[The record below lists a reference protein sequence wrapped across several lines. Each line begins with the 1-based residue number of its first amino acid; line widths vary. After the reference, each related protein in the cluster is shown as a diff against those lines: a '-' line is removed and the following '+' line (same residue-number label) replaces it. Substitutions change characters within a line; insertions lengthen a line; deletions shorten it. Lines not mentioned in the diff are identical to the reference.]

1 MMKLNIAICDDN
13 KLVLDN
19 EKTLIEETLKEMG
32 IPYKMDKYQNP
43 ENLIKNAWQYDLVF
57 LDVEM
62 DEVNGIV
69 AAESIHNVNKEC
81 LLFFVTNHEVY
92 MDYAMNEYAFRFWV
106 KPMSKEKLKY
116 VFVKNRVVIM
126 KIKDIINNKKVTV
139 SFEVFPPKQWD
150 KIANTKKVVDEMV
163 KDKPAFMSVTY
174 GAAGTTSGFTTEIA
188 NAIKQGGVE
197 PLSHLTCLT
206 STKEKIN
213 SVLDELEANGIENVL
228 ALRGDIPKDFEMGEN
243 QYYHNAFELVSEIK
257 ARNKFCI
264 GAACYPETHPESK
277 NRVEDI
283 ARLKEKVDC
292 GVDFI
297 TTQMFFDN
305 EKFYNFREMCA
316 IKEINVP
323 IIAGIMP
330 ITNANQIK
338 RSVELSNAS
347 LPVKFSKIMERFGE
361 NPDAM
366 KQAGIVY
373 ATEQIIDLMANGVN
387 NIHIYTM
394 NKPDVAHQIMEG
406 LSAIINE

>member
-1 MMKLNIAICDDN
+1 
-13 KLVLDN
+13 
-19 EKTLIEETLKEMG
+19 
-32 IPYKMDKYQNP
+32 
-43 ENLIKNAWQYDLVF
+43 
-57 LDVEM
+57 
-62 DEVNGIV
+62 
-69 AAESIHNVNKEC
+69 
-81 LLFFVTNHEVY
+81 
-92 MDYAMNEYAFRFWV
+92 MN
-106 KPMSKEKLKY
+106 
-116 VFVKNRVVIM
+116 
-126 KIKDIINNKKVTV
+126 
-139 SFEVFPPKQWD
+139 
-150 KIANTKKVVDEMV
+150 
-163 KDKPAFMSVTY
+163 
-174 GAAGTTSGFTTEIA
+174 
-188 NAIKQGGVE
+188 
-197 PLSHLTCLT
+197 
-206 STKEKIN
+206 
-213 SVLDELEANGIENVL
+213 
-228 ALRGDIPKDFEMGEN
+228 
-243 QYYHNAFELVSEIK
+243 EIK
-257 ARNKFCI
+257 ARGKFCV
-264 GAACYPETHPESK
+264 GAACYPETHPESV

-305 EKFYNFREMCA
+305 DKFYNFREMCA

-338 RSVELSNAS
+338 RSLELSNAS
-347 LPVKFSKIMERFGE
+347 LPAKFNKIMERFGE